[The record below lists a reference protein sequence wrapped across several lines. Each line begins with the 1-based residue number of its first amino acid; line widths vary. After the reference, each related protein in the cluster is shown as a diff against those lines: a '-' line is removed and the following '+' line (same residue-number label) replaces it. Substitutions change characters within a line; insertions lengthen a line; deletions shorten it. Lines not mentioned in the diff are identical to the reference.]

1 MSSSVKTTATSE
13 PLITNAFLNFSQT
26 IKSPKTKSNYIH
38 PINPSRVKGLP
49 TGMIE
54 NALALHVVQNFS
66 AI

>member
-1 MSSSVKTTATSE
+1 MNSSVKTTATSE
-13 PLITNAFLNFSQT
+13 PLITDAFLNLSQT

-49 TGMIE
+49 SGMIE
-54 NALALHVVQNFS
+54 NALAVARCSNFS